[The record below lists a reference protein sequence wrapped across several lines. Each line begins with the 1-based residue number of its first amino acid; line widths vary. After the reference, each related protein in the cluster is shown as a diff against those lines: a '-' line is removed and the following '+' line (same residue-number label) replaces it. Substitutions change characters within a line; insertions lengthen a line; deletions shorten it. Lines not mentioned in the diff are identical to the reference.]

1 MTIANSTLETAGSR
15 RGVLSPALLPWAV
28 LAAVAVVAFLLRQD
42 MRWLVQFPDDLVIPF
57 NVWLSDVVWWFADEF
72 KSVFR
77 LVTDMLEWPMGW
89 LQGFLSW
96 LPWPAFFVAALA
108 ISKAAGGWRL
118 VAFTSVALVYMLV
131 TGYWEPS
138 MNTLALVALSVPLS
152 VGVGFGL
159 GIWAFKSRRAER
171 AIMPMLDL
179 MQTVPTFA
187 YLIPVLLL
195 FGIGPVVG
203 LLASAVYAAPPM
215 VRNTVL
221 GLQRVPSDIV
231 ESGRMSGSTKRQLLW
246 WVQVPTA
253 LPTLMLGVNQ
263 TIMAA
268 LSVVIIASVIGGFAD
283 IGWELLTTL
292 RKADFGRSLLA
303 GICIVLIA
311 MVFDRASHGFAVRSQ
326 FHARQAGTLLQR
338 HRGFLVTLA
347 AMAVA
352 IGLAHVFDELHVYPR
367 DWRIDFSQPLNAVV
381 SFINTTFPATLE
393 WVKGR
398 ILFYFLLPLRSGF
411 ELIVKPSTWGFEL
424 SPAIS
429 GVYVVV
435 AGAVVAAAWRF
446 VGWRLGVT
454 AAVIAVIYYFGLA
467 NVPWPVF
474 VLMVGIVAYQ
484 VAGRRVALLAL
495 GVMAAMLLTGVWT
508 EVMLSIYLCGAA
520 VVISVLIGCPIG
532 IWAARN
538 DRVSAV
544 VNPIVDTLQTMPQFV
559 YLIPVIMFFQ
569 VGDFPA
575 LLAIISYAITPAIRY
590 TEHGIRGVRLDTI
603 EAARSMG
610 CTDRQILWQVQLPL
624 ALPEIML
631 GVNQTIMFGLSMLVI
646 SALVG
651 TKELGQLVYRA
662 LTSADPGQ
670 GAIAGFSIAFIAIVT
685 DRIVQAW
692 SAKKKAAL
700 GIA

>member
-1 MTIANSTLETAGSR
+1 MTLANNTLDAAAR
-15 RGVLSPALLPWAV
+15 RGGLNPALAPWLA
-28 LAAVAVVAFLLRQD
+28 LAALAAAAFLLREQAA
-42 MRWLVQFPDDLVIPF
+42 WLVRFPAELVVPLNEWISA
-57 NVWLSDVVWWFADEF
+57 VTWWFAEEA

-77 LVTDMLEWPMGW
+77 AITWLLEWPMAW
-89 LQGFLSW
+89 LQGFLHW
-96 LPWPAFFVAALA
+96 LPWPAFMIGATAIAL
-108 ISKAAGGWRL
+108 AAGGWRL
-118 VAFTSVALVYMLV
+118 AVFTLVALVYMLV
-131 TGYWEPS
+131 SGYWKPS
-138 MNTLALVALSVPLS
+138 MNTLALVGVSVPLS
-152 VGVGFGL
+152 LSLGFLL

-171 AIMPMLDL
+171 AIMPTLDL
-179 MQTVPTFA
+179 MQTIPTFA
-187 YLIPVLLL
+187 YLIPILLL

-203 LLASAVYAAPPM
+203 LIASAIYAAPPM
-215 VRNTVL
+215 VRNTLL

-231 ESGRMSGSTKRQLLW
+231 ESGRMSGSTRRQLLW
-246 WVQVPTA
+246 WVQVPAA
-253 LPTLMLGVNQ
+253 LPTLMIGVNQ

-268 LSVVIIASVIGGFAD
+268 LSMVIIAAVVGSFED

-303 GICIVLIA
+303 GVCIVLIA
-311 MVFDRASHGFAVRSQ
+311 MVFDRASRGFALRTGL
-326 FHARQAGTLLQR
+326 APRRKGTFLER
-338 HRGFLVTLA
+338 HRGLAVTLA
-347 AMAVA
+347 LMAAA
-352 IGLAHVFDELHVYPR
+352 IGLAHVFDSLHAYPNA
-367 DWRIDFSQPLNAVV
+367 WRVDLSQPLNAAV

-393 WVKGR
+393 WIKNH

-411 ELIVKPSTWGFEL
+411 ELIVKPSTWGFEM
-424 SPAIS
+424 SPTAAA
-429 GVYVVV
+429 VYVVA
-435 AGAVVAAAWRF
+435 AGAAVAAAWRF
-446 VGWRLGVT
+446 LGWRMGV
-454 AAVIAVIYYFGLA
+454 AATIVAVVYYVGLV

-474 VLMVGIVAYQ
+474 MAMVGIVAWQ
-484 VAGRRVALLAL
+484 VAGRRVALFAL

-520 VVISVLIGCPIG
+520 VVIAALIGCPIG

-569 VGDFPA
+569 VGDLPA
-575 LLAIISYAITPAIRY
+575 LLAIISYAVTPAIRY
-590 TEHGIRGVRLDTI
+590 TEHGIRGVRPDTI

-610 CTDRQILWQVQLPL
+610 CTERQILWQVQLPL

-631 GVNQTIMFGLSMLVI
+631 GINQTIMFGLAMLTV

-692 SAKKKAAL
+692 SARKKAAL
-700 GIA
+700 GIG